1 MLRSRPSYLL
11 SKAKRHCLYRMLCNR
26 HSYHMPDFVFL
37 EIGFS
42 RSSAPRTL
50 VVSLLV
56 NDVYFRGPN
65 LSRELLSTRKSNACG
80 CHWRGGIV
88 TGISRKF
95 CMPLSNVPRH
105 LSASPIHLYRTPK
118 PTTYIAF
125 VVFWVVY
132 TPGNAGLILSE
143 DHHTSSITSMP
154 RVQALPRNACRYQEK
169 RH

>member
-1 MLRSRPSYLL
+1 MQPSFL
-11 SKAKRHCLYRMLCNR
+11 SHARLC
-26 HSYHMPDFVFL
+26 FL

-65 LSRELLSTRKSNACG
+65 LSRELLSTRKSNACR

-105 LSASPIHLYRTPK
+105 LSASPIHLYRTLK

-125 VVFWVVY
+125 VVFWEDTY
-132 TPGNAGLILSE
+132 PETLASFYQRIIIL
-143 DHHTSSITSMP
+143 
-154 RVQALPRNACRYQEK
+154 QASRQCQGYKLSQEMLVATK
-169 RH
+169 KSVIDQPNRSRRIVRGPWGSLES